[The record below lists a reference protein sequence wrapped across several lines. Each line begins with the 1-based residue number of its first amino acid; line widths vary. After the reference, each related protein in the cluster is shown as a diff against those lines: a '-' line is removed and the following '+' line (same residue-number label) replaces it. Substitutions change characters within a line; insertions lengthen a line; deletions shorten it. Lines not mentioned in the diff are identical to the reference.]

1 MDFHGVSPFH
11 VDWSFEVKGME
22 RVPKRGVN
30 LTKITYLKKV
40 LSKNLCKLECKF
52 L

>member
-30 LTKITYLKKV
+30 LTKITYLKK
-40 LSKNLCKLECKF
+40 KF
-52 L
+52 FQKIYVN